1 MYIISIEKRQK
12 YQKKKKW
19 IYLKYAMI
27 SGKKTDPKATY
38 TTCFH
43 LYDILE
49 KEKLQ

>member
-1 MYIISIEKRQK
+1 MYIISIEKGQK
-12 YQKKKKW
+12 FQKKKW
-19 IYLKYAMI
+19 IYLKYAML